1 MRVAK
6 RARRVWCCATPWLHS
21 ATRCLCSATRRT
33 ITPCVKTQA
42 RATELALLSGAV
54 GRATVSSF
62 DTMRAS
68 TMDILT
74 WKRDGEQIGKVAR
87 QLCSSSQ
94 PKPRWSPQLLERKL
108 RELVAGGDCAINA
121 FLLCSWAR
129 PTHVLVPPDQEA
141 LLKHQVCGSAVWAL
155 REMPDRVVQA
165 VADVR
170 VRGIDKR
177 NAGEFARLVDARQSA

>member
-1 MRVAK
+1 MTTYQKANPV
-6 RARRVWCCATPWLHS
+6 
-21 ATRCLCSATRRT
+21 
-33 ITPCVKTQA
+33 
-42 RATELALLSGAV
+42 
-54 GRATVSSF
+54 
-62 DTMRAS
+62 
-68 TMDILT
+68 MDILT

-87 QLCSSSQ
+87 QLCSSPQ

-108 RELVAGGDCAINA
+108 RELTTGGDCAINA

-129 PTHVLVPPDQEA
+129 PTHVLVPFDQEA
-141 LLKHQVCGSAVWAL
+141 LLKHSVCSSAVWAL

-177 NAGEFARLVDARQSA
+177 NAEEFARLVDARQSAVLLALQRANDLGVTVAGLETKGDFLSVLSGSTPPPS